1 MNEKELN
8 NVVDIE
14 TEEEVYLDELE
25 GERQF
30 TAKDAAKIGGYT
42 LVGGLAI
49 KGAADIVKGIV
60 GKIKSKKENK
70 VDDGAEKKPFYKR
83 MFKKAEKEVVETAE
97 NPTEET
103 K

>member
-8 NVVDIE
+8 DVVDIE

-30 TAKDAAKIGGYT
+30 TAKDVAKIGGYT
-42 LVGGLAI
+42 LLGGLAF
-49 KGAADIVKGIV
+49 KGASDIVKGV
-60 GKIKSKKENK
+60 VSKIKGKNENK
-70 VDDGAEKKPFYKR
+70 VDDSAEKKPFYKR
-83 MFKKAEKEVVETAE
+83 WFKKAEKEVTETTE